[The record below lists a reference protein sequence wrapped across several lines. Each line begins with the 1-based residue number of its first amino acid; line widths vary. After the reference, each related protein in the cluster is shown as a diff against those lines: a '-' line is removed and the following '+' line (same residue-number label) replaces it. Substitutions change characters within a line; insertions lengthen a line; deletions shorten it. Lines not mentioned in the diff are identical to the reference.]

1 MSEGLTYNNKEKTA
15 VRIGDVVM
23 APGAMR
29 GIVIGIQGTF
39 VKVLGIGTSKDTGDS
54 FVLPQ
59 RYVHDFPV
67 SECSYM
73 PKQTLNL

>member
-1 MSEGLTYNNKEKTA
+1 MSEGLTYNYKAKTV

-39 VKVLGIGTSKDTGDS
+39 VKVLGIGTRRVAQPGWIGIGRRCGFDAKEKIGPLRSG
-54 FVLPQ
+54 
-59 RYVHDFPV
+59 
-67 SECSYM
+67 
-73 PKQTLNL
+73 